1 MATITK
7 LIVHNSGG
15 LGNNPIASTQHLTVA
30 DIDAAHRLRW
40 PEFKSELGY
49 WVGYT
54 FVILKEGTLIQTRLV
69 GAEGAHTKGSNMDS
83 VGVLLMGNFT
93 KGVDTP
99 TYAQKMRLKSL
110 ANALINWNEQLSYGY
125 IKVKPDT
132 VLAITDV
139 GPHRKYTPAGY
150 TECYGNAL
158 SDIWLRELLG
168 EDVPDIQKL
177 ILTLKIKLYELM
189 VKLLKQQNG
198 LSGAVGG
205 CVCERG

>member
-15 LGNNPIASTQHLTVA
+15 LGNNPLASTQHLTVG

-49 WVGYT
+49 YVGYT
-54 FVILKEGTLIQTRLV
+54 FAILADGTLVQTRLI
-69 GAEGAHTKGSNMDS
+69 GSEGAHTKGHNFDS

-110 ANALINWNEQLSYGY
+110 ANALINWNEQSSYDH
-125 IKVKPDT
+125 IKVKPGA
-132 VLAITDV
+132 VLAITDI
-139 GPHRKYTPAGY
+139 GPHRKYQLNH

-158 SDIWLRELLG
+158 SDLWLRELLG

-198 LSGAVGG
+198 LSGVSHSCEA
-205 CVCERG
+205 ERG